1 MLDPDYGFLSHYR
14 RIEPQPAEYPP
25 EIAAELDRIE
35 ARLEE
40 LGELPEEELGDD
52 LMMEAA
58 RLEERRDEIIETTEA
73 EAVYSEADRKRAG
86 VIVTIGDEGGFL
98 IHQGL
103 IERAAP
109 AVAADTGEHGDGE
122 PDGDDA
128 DDFSHGPHTPATAML
143 GQHGR
148 AMSPEQQIRKQCGF
162 SQGHIDDLKAYRLQI
177 TRAYLADDFAVAFD
191 LALYALCTDLIDR
204 GYRDRPLDLRATE
217 TPLRSTLNDLAG
229 TAGRP
234 AADGARSGARHGL
247 ARSAAGARLSPR
259 SRPCRSRRSSA
270 SSPGASR

>member
-1 MLDPDYGFLSHYR
+1 MTRDLFSGDDDGFMDDAALVNRLAIEKLEQKAEELRADWAWAKAVLDPDYGFLSHYR

-58 RLEERRDEIIETTEA
+58 RLEERRDEIIETNEA

-103 IERAAP
+103 IERAAT
-109 AVAADTGEHGDGE
+109 AVAADTGR
-122 PDGDDA
+122 
-128 DDFSHGPHTPATAML
+128 TWRRRT
-143 GQHGR
+143 GR
-148 AMSPEQQIRKQCGF
+148 RW
-162 SQGHIDDLKAYRLQI
+162 
-177 TRAYLADDFAVAFD
+177 
-191 LALYALCTDLIDR
+191 
-204 GYRDRPLDLRATE
+204 
-217 TPLRSTLNDLAG
+217 
-229 TAGRP
+229 GR
-234 AADGARSGARHGL
+234 
-247 ARSAAGARLSPR
+247 
-259 SRPCRSRRSSA
+259 
-270 SSPGASR
+270 